1 MIYYKVRGTITLTTI
16 QNGENSKEE
25 TMNRIA
31 RITWFAARVFWA
43 FALLTSGLGL
53 IEALYTNFVQKKIE
67 EALILGLWSFLLN
80 GVVTGVAIAY
90 LSRWSHPKPAK
101 ELIMWSRVL
110 FLVAFFFPTAG
121 LLASLQK
128 VEPDVAGAGI
138 IILWSMIPQ
147 YVALAFVFY
156 GKMSKRGSRS
166 RYRG

>member
-1 MIYYKVRGTITLTTI
+1 LIYYKVRGTITLTTI

-53 IEALYTNFVQKKIE
+53 IEALYTNFVQKRIE
-67 EALILGLWSFLLN
+67 EALILGLNSFLVN
-80 GVVTGVAIAY
+80 GVATGVAIAY
-90 LSRWSHPKPAK
+90 LSWIGHPKPSGTFINMARASW
-101 ELIMWSRVL
+101 IS
-110 FLVAFFFPTAG
+110 AFFFPVV
-121 LLASLQK
+121 ASLSLFGGM
-128 VEPDVAGAGI
+128 PDVTGAGI

>member
-53 IEALYTNFVQKKIE
+53 IEALYTNFVQKRIE
-67 EALILGLWSFLLN
+67 EALILGLNSFLVN
-80 GVVTGVAIAY
+80 GVATGVAIAY
-90 LSRWSHPKPAK
+90 LSWIGHPKPSGTFINMARASW
-101 ELIMWSRVL
+101 IS
-110 FLVAFFFPTAG
+110 AFFFPTAG